1 MRTESVLR
9 RRCEAI
15 VYKEYREGDVSL
27 RSKSVEQGLDVQCV
41 MVVRL
46 VRCNS
51 ASEGPRVSVSRNA

>member
-51 ASEGPRVSVSRNA
+51 AWII